1 MGTTSGFCIIY
12 LQSINQNLVPIGTSH
27 RLHSAL
33 AMRIPQKILK
43 LWDIL
48 LFDLWSSP
56 VLGFHLQPCRVKSNR
71 NVTSRWKKRKKKEIK
86 LKAERPE
93 SAVTDELNS
102 QISKNHPELPR
113 IFNNEAKL
121 SSAANWNP
129 FETNCT
135 AQVIQ
140 SSCNRINIHRF
151 HSIEMHFFLFSLSL
165 EWLNG
170 IKKLTE

>member
-1 MGTTSGFCIIY
+1 M
-12 LQSINQNLVPIGTSH
+12 
-27 RLHSAL
+27 
-33 AMRIPQKILK
+33 KI
-43 LWDIL
+43 
-48 LFDLWSSP
+48 
-56 VLGFHLQPCRVKSNR
+56 
-71 NVTSRWKKRKKKEIK
+71 
-86 LKAERPE
+86 KAERPE

-121 SSAANWNP
+121 SSAANRNP

-151 HSIEMHFFLFSLSL
+151 HSIEMQFFFSLSLFL

-170 IKKLTE
+170 IKKFATNKPNKCWLDRPVNADVKPSRAQGNRIELVANERTEENVLSPIQ